1 MLYGVVD
8 SRVTEQDTFDNV
20 CFGKVKWLDPAPSL
34 DDLTCDLCGSMM
46 SLVCQLSCPFPGSS
60 KNRKIFV
67 LVCTEHAKETAG
79 WRVIRQV
86 AENVPQPS
94 QNQHNADDWGEA
106 DEWGDDEEVG
116 WMAQGVEN
124 MNVSSEPS
132 PALPKHIE
140 LKELNPGLYIN
151 VYNDYEEEDM
161 EHENELLRKYEL
173 QEQADNQSNSGDSCG
188 MEEDDDEE
196 DSPIEEFLATLRK
209 VPEQILRYAVLG
221 KPVSLDPRQLSSGT
235 LPPCCEHCGAS
246 RCFEFQL
253 MPKLVDLTKGRLEF
267 GTIQIFVCSK
277 NCTSK
282 PNNREYLVLQAEP
295 DAERFK

>member
-1 MLYGVVD
+1 
-8 SRVTEQDTFDNV
+8 
-20 CFGKVKWLDPAPSL
+20 
-34 DDLTCDLCGSMM
+34 M

-86 AENVPQPS
+86 AENIPQSS

-106 DEWGDDEEVG
+106 DEWGDDEEVD
-116 WMAQGVEN
+116 WMAQRVEN

-132 PALPKHIE
+132 LASPKHIE
-140 LKELNPGLYIN
+140 LKKLNPGLYIN
-151 VYNDYEEEDM
+151 VYNDYEE
-161 EHENELLRKYEL
+161 
-173 QEQADNQSNSGDSCG
+173 
-188 MEEDDDEE
+188 
-196 DSPIEEFLATLRK
+196 DSPIEEFLVTLRK

-235 LPPCCEHCGAS
+235 LPPCCEHCCAS

-253 MPKLVDLTKGRLEF
+253 MPKLVDLTRGRLEF

-282 PNNREYLVLQAEP
+282 PNNREYLVLQSEP
-295 DAERFK
+295 DAERFKSE